1 MAVTPGY
8 SGLLNSAY
16 PQLTQYET
24 ARRRRPSAQMVQGLL
39 GADLYGAKQLAMRQ
53 ASLDKE
59 LSMRQQQVDIQKQ
72 AQSDAKMAGMVSGV
86 GQLAQL
92 PMAYGIAKSTGLLGS
107 SAPAQGQIAQAVPQA
122 AQMQSSMFP
131 GAASFYNANA
141 VSPAVTAPAATSPGM
156 LGGASLPGI
165 GAAIGMYGAQIGLG
179 KALQPTMDKA
189 GLPTAGKMGTWA
201 GLPGLATGATIDA
214 GRKVIEIGKDF
225 LSKVF

>member
-107 SAPAQGQIAQAVPQA
+107 SAPAQGQVAQAVPQA
-122 AQMQSSMFP
+122 AQMQSTMFP
-131 GAASFYNANA
+131 EAASYYNANA
-141 VSPAVTAPAATSPGM
+141 VAAPTAPAATSPGM
-156 LGGASLPGI
+156 LGGASLPGM
-165 GAAIGMYGAQIGLG
+165 GTAIGMYGAQVGIG

-201 GLPGLATGATIDA
+201 GLSGLATGATIDLTK
-214 GRKVIEIGKDF
+214 KVLGGVSNFVKHIF
-225 LSKVF
+225 